1 MFRVIG
7 FISLLALCAGAVHA
21 DEDRSAYSSA
31 RAKLTEQL
39 NAVIA
44 KSVELDASAP
54 PAKAGEEAG
63 ERELANSDRRAS
75 S

>member
-7 FISLLALCAGAVHA
+7 FISLFALCAGAVHA
-21 DEDRSAYSSA
+21 EEDRSAYSSA

-54 PAKAGEEAG
+54 PAKAGKGAD
-63 ERELANSDRRAS
+63 ERELASAERRAS

>member
-7 FISLLALCAGAVHA
+7 FISLLALGAGAVHA
-21 DEDRSAYSSA
+21 EEDRSAYSSA
-31 RAKLTEQL
+31 QAKLTEQL

-44 KSVELDASAP
+44 KGIVLDVYAP
-54 PAKAGEEAG
+54 PAKADTSAEPT
-63 ERELANSDRRAS
+63 LSKSDRRAS